1 MTCSSNTTCPINRR
15 ARLALTLLA
24 LLGLAAPLAAADGRI
39 AALRRGAEAALD
51 RHDPIAAEVALR
63 SAIRAGVP
71 ADALRAWLG
80 QALLARGDRAEARRV
95 LGEGGFTPDSAE
107 HGWRVKGQ
115 LELSEGHLPAAAQA
129 FDRALKID
137 PADADLWVQIASLR
151 FTGGEQAQA
160 IEAAERA
167 VTLDPANP
175 RALALRGLL
184 IREQYGLAASL
195 PWFEEALRVRPDDAA
210 LLGEYAA
217 TLGDMG
223 KYRAMLTVCRKLAE
237 VDPKNPRPLFLQAV
251 LAARAG
257 KVDLARATL
266 LRTGNAFRDMPAAI
280 LLNGVLEYRA
290 GNVNLAV
297 ELFGRLAR
305 MQPDNLQVRLLLA
318 RALARQGDWLRL
330 AREFDSDARQAYAAP
345 YLLRLVAQAQARGGD
360 RARAAAYAARALHP
374 GRTVVAP
381 LAVATPLGVLATQYQ
396 DTPNFASAAVPYVR
410 GLLAAGQREEAQV
423 VADRLR
429 DANPG
434 AAEANLLA
442 GDVRLLRGDAR
453 GALVDYGNGASIRFN
468 EPVLRRMDA
477 ALRAQGR
484 SRDADAMTSRYLAQ
498 NPASL
503 VAMKLLAAGWAAAP
517 AGKVNPA
524 RSALVRALTARGQ
537 MAPSR

>member
-1 MTCSSNTTCPINRR
+1 MTCSSNTTCLIKRR
-15 ARLALTLLA
+15 GR
-24 LLGLAAPLAAADGRI
+24 LGLALVALFVGVPLAAGDGRV
-39 AALRRGAEAALD
+39 ANLRKRADAALD
-51 RHDPIAAEVALR
+51 KRDPIAAEVALR
-63 SAIRAGVP
+63 AGIRAGLP
-71 ADALRAWLG
+71 ADAVRAWLA
-80 QALLARGDRAEARRV
+80 QALIARGERGEARRV

-107 HGWRVKGQ
+107 RGWRVRGQ
-115 LELSEGHLPAAAQA
+115 LELIEGHLPAAAQA
-129 FDRALKID
+129 FDQALRID
-137 PADADLWVQIASLR
+137 PKDADLWVQIASLR

-175 RALALRGLL
+175 RALTLRGLL
-184 IREQYGLAASL
+184 IREQYGLQAAL
-195 PWFEEALRVRPDDAA
+195 PWFEEALRAQPDDPA

-257 KVDLARATL
+257 QTDLARELL

-297 ELFGRLAR
+297 ENLDRLVR
-305 MQPDNLQVRLLLA
+305 MQPDNLQARQLLA
-318 RALARQGDWLRL
+318 RALVRQGDWLRV
-330 AREFDSDARQAYAAP
+330 ARDFDGDARQPNASP
-345 YLLRLVAQAQARGGD
+345 YLLTLVGKAATRMGD
-360 RARAAAYAARALHP
+360 RARGAAYALRAAHP
-374 GRTVVAP
+374 VRHGAIP
-381 LAVATPLGVLATQYQ
+381 IAVATPLGVLASQYQ
-396 DTPNFASAAVPYVR
+396 DKPNYAAMAVPYVR
-410 GLLAAGQREEAQV
+410 GLLLAGQREDAQV

-453 GALVDYGNGASIRFN
+453 GALIDYGNGASIRFN

-477 ALRAQGR
+477 ALRALGR
-484 SRDADAMTSRYLAQ
+484 NRDADAMASRYLAQ
-498 NPASL
+498 NPGSVL
-503 VAMKLLAAGWAAAP
+503 AMKLLAASWAGPP
-517 AGKVNPA
+517 ANPA
-524 RSALVRALTARGQ
+524 RAALVKALGARGQ
-537 MAPSR
+537 QAPQR